1 MSGTSAARR
10 YYTLD
15 VDAVVFLRR
24 DHHQLE
30 ILFQR
35 YRTCLARRRRAAA
48 RRLLAALAIHI
59 QLEAEIFF
67 PALGDALAQDG
78 EAVEES
84 CGHELLAR
92 LLAAASTAPS
102 AAALD
107 EVMRRLEHA
116 FARYVQSEEAVA
128 FAAIAA
134 KQIDLIGIGAALVA
148 RRADLY
154 REWLPL
160 SAARDA
166 PGRSRYRSDQLGG
179 LGGFGQVGDVPGA

>member
-15 VDAVVFLRR
+15 VDAVAFLRR

-35 YRTCLARRRRAAA
+35 YRTCLSRRRRAAA

-67 PALGDALAQDG
+67 PALGDALAQDA
-78 EAVEES
+78 EAADES
-84 CGHELLAR
+84 CEHKLLER

-102 AAALD
+102 AALD

-116 FARYVQSEEAVA
+116 FAQHVQSEETLA

-154 REWLPL
+154 RESLPL
-160 SAARDA
+160 PGARDS
-166 PGRSRYRSDQLGG
+166 PGRSRHRSNQLGG
-179 LGGFGQVGDVPGA
+179 LGGFGQVSDVPGA

>member
-1 MSGTSAARR
+1 MAATSAARR

-15 VDAVVFLRR
+15 VDAVAFLQR

-35 YRTCLARRRRAAA
+35 YRTCESRRRSAAA
-48 RRLLAALAIHI
+48 HRLLAALAIHI

-78 EAVEES
+78 EAAEES
-84 CGHELLAR
+84 CEHELLER
-92 LLAAASTAPS
+92 LLAAAGTAP

-107 EVMRRLEHA
+107 AVMRRLEHA
-116 FARYVQSEEAVA
+116 LAQHVHSEEALA

-134 KQIDLIGIGAALVA
+134 RQIDLIGIGAALVA

-160 SAARDA
+160 SGARDA
-166 PGRSRYRSDQLGG
+166 PGRRRHGSDQLGRLGG
-179 LGGFGQVGDVPGA
+179 LGQVSDVPGA